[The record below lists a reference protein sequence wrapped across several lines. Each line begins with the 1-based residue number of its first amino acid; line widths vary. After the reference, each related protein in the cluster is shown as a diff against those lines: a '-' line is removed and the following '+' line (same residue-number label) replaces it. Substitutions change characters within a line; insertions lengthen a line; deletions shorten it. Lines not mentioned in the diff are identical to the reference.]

1 MGNKINPTGLR
12 LGITRE
18 FESRWYANKKG
29 YAGLLKQDLEIRTRI
44 SKELKAAGLARIDIE
59 RAADNISVTVYAAK
73 PGVVIGKGGET
84 IKRMRESLQNKY
96 KGRTVALNVQEVGN
110 PNLSAPLVAQRIA
123 EQIERRF
130 AIRRSIKQ
138 AVQRVRE
145 SGAQGAKIVVSGRI
159 GGAEQARVEWAA
171 EGRVPLHTLRAN
183 IDYGTARAETTYG
196 SLGIKAYVFMGEVI
210 GGKRIVPGASPAAR
224 PNQPK
229 PENRD
234 NKPRRRGPAVRKSA
248 GGNQGGA

>member
-1 MGNKINPTGLR
+1 MGNKINPVGLR

-18 FESRWYANKKG
+18 FESRWYAGKKD
-29 YAGLLKQDLEIRTRI
+29 YARILTEDRAIRQLLE
-44 SKELKAAGLARIDIE
+44 KELGAAGLARIDIE
-59 RAADNISVTVYAAK
+59 RAADNIAVNVYAAK
-73 PGVVIGKGGET
+73 PGVVIGRGGET
-84 IKRMRESLQNKY
+84 IKRLREALQSKFPG
-96 KGRTVALNVQEVGN
+96 KTVALNVQEVGN
-110 PNLSAPLVAQRIA
+110 PNLSAPLVAQRVA

-130 AIRRSIKQ
+130 AVRRSIKQ

-196 SLGIKAYVFMGEVI
+196 SLGVKAYVFQGEVI
-210 GGKRIVPGASPAAR
+210 GGKKVVPGAAPAAR
-224 PNQPK
+224 PAAPK
-229 PENRD
+229 REEG
-234 NKPRRRGPAVRKSA
+234 KPRRRSAVRKSGPQE
-248 GGNQGGA
+248 GGQ

>member
-18 FESRWYANKKG
+18 FESRWYAGKKA
-29 YAGLLKQDLEIRTRI
+29 YKGLIVQDRDIRRMI
-44 SKELKAAGLARIDIE
+44 EKELKPAGIARVDIE

-73 PGVVIGKGGET
+73 PGVVIGRGGET
-84 IKRMRESLQNKY
+84 IKRLREGLQNKY
-96 KGRTVALNVQEVGN
+96 KGKTVALNVQEVGN

-183 IDYGTARAETTYG
+183 IDYGTARAQTTYG
-196 SLGIKAYVFMGEVI
+196 SLGVKAYVFMGEVI
-210 GGKRIVPGASPAAR
+210 GGKRQVPGAQPAAR
-224 PNQPK
+224 PAQPK

-234 NKPRRRGPAVRKSA
+234 NKPRRRGPAVRKTA
-248 GGNQGGA
+248 GGQGGA

>member
-1 MGNKINPTGLR
+1 MGNKINPVGLR

-18 FESRWYANKKG
+18 FESRWYAGKRS
-29 YAGLLKQDLEIRTRI
+29 YAKIIQDDRLIRRTI
-44 SKELKAAGLARIDIE
+44 EKELRPAGLARIDVE
-59 RAADNISVTVYAAK
+59 RAADNIAITVYAAK
-73 PGVVIGKGGET
+73 PGVVIGRGGET
-84 IKRMRESLQNKY
+84 IKRLRETLQNKFPG
-96 KGRTVALNVQEVGN
+96 KTIALNVQEVGN
-110 PNLSAPLVAQRIA
+110 PNLSAPLVAQRVA

-130 AIRRSIKQ
+130 AVRRSIKQ

-196 SLGIKAYVFMGEVI
+196 SLGVKAYVFMGEVI
-210 GGKRIVPGASPAAR
+210 GGKKIVPGATPAAR
-224 PNQPK
+224 PAAPK
-229 PENRD
+229 RD
-234 NKPRRRGPAVRKSA
+234 REDSKPRRRSAVRKA
-248 GGNQGGA
+248 GAGSKEGE

>member
-1 MGNKINPTGLR
+1 MGNKIHPVGLR

-18 FESRWYANKKG
+18 FESRWYAGKKT
-29 YAGLLKQDLEIRTRI
+29 YAKTLAEDRLIRDFI
-44 SKELKAAGLARIDIE
+44 QKELQPAGLARIDIE
-59 RAADNISVTVYAAK
+59 RAADNVAVTVYAAK

-84 IKRMRESLQNKY
+84 IKRLRETLQSKFP
-96 KGRTVALNVQEVGN
+96 GRTIALNVQEVSN
-110 PNLSAPLVAQRIA
+110 PNLSAALVAQRVA

-130 AIRRSIKQ
+130 AVRRSIKQ

-145 SGAQGAKIVVSGRI
+145 AGAQGAKIVVSGRI

-196 SLGIKAYVFMGEVI
+196 SLGVKAYIFLGEVI
-210 GGKRIVPGASPAAR
+210 GGKKVASSGVPAPRPAA
-224 PNQPK
+224 PK
-229 PENRD
+229 REEGR
-234 NKPRRRGPAVRKSA
+234 PRRRSAVHKAGPAAKE
-248 GGNQGGA
+248 GGE

>member
-1 MGNKINPTGLR
+1 MGNKINPVGLR

-18 FESRWYANKKG
+18 FESRWYAGKKD
-29 YAGLLKQDLEIRTRI
+29 YARILTEDRAIRQLLE
-44 SKELKAAGLARIDIE
+44 KELGAAGLARIDIE
-59 RAADNISVTVYAAK
+59 RAADNIAVNVYAAK
-73 PGVVIGKGGET
+73 PGVVIGRGGET
-84 IKRMRESLQNKY
+84 IKRLREALQSKFPG
-96 KGRTVALNVQEVGN
+96 KTVALNVQEVGN
-110 PNLSAPLVAQRIA
+110 PNLSAPLVAQRVA

-130 AIRRSIKQ
+130 AVRRSIKQ

-196 SLGIKAYVFMGEVI
+196 SLGVKAYVFQGEVI
-210 GGKRIVPGASPAAR
+210 GGKKVVPGAAPAAR
-224 PNQPK
+224 PSAPK
-229 PENRD
+229 REEG
-234 NKPRRRGPAVRKSA
+234 KPRRRSAVRKSGPQE
-248 GGNQGGA
+248 GGQ